1 MLIEISRS
9 TCKQFNNFV
18 SFEVKMHEI
27 FVVVEK
33 LNLKKIDSYG
43 FQYGDQYKK
52 AFLCLNAV
60 Q

>member
-27 FVVVEK
+27 FFVVEK
-33 LNLKKIDSYG
+33 KLKKMDSYG

-52 AFLCLNAV
+52 TFLCLNAV